1 MNEAE
6 GTEAKALALS
16 ENLVDTALDTLYLS
30 IFVGCTCP
38 IKETA

>member
-6 GTEAKALALS
+6 GTEALASS